1 MKQLLPFQ
9 EKTGRGSEIWKTAAS
24 SLKVLTFTSAA
35 PPKLPSMESIP
46 GRAYNWWSGL
56 ICKSLILVGVRLFL
70 CQILEC
76 ISNEDLD
83 CSNAAAD
90 DGEQLRQ
97 VSLLEVA
104 EDVMRRQGTQ
114 KLRASGYTRSLSTS
128 LKKTNNVD
136 LHIDREQSRRFCVN
150 MPCIPLNL
158 EVPLPTLYALTES
171 AFAHLTS

>member
-1 MKQLLPFQ
+1 M
-9 EKTGRGSEIWKTAAS
+9 
-24 SLKVLTFTSAA
+24 
-35 PPKLPSMESIP
+35 
-46 GRAYNWWSGL
+46 

-83 CSNAAAD
+83 CSNAATD
-90 DGEQLRQ
+90 DGVEQLRQ

-158 EVPLPTLYALTES
+158 EVPLPTLYALMKS
-171 AFAHLTS
+171 AWCIKHLTAFQGL